1 MEKDGFESA
10 LRSFARRTPSKPFV
24 VEMVSGTNLLIE
36 HPEALITRGHV
47 AVYIDKDNEIT
58 LFDNSSVSKFTTL
71 TDTAAP
77 K

>member
-1 MEKDGFESA
+1 MEADAFERA
-10 LRSFARRTPSKPFV
+10 LRSFARRTPFKPFV

-47 AVYIDKDNEIT
+47 AVHIDKDNEIT
-58 LFDNSSVSKFTTL
+58 LFDNNSVSKL
-71 TDTAAP
+71 TSITDAATA